1 MKYELL
7 NEEYGLSFI
16 ERLLKIRTVA
26 SDVDAFFQPTL
37 GNSWID
43 PFLLNDMEKAVDHI
57 ITAMK
62 KNHKIMVFGDYD
74 VDGITS
80 SYSVYKFLRYFL
92 QYPNVSI
99 MYPSRREDG
108 YGLKVKHLEM
118 MKEKNID
125 LVITVDNGITS
136 IEEAFYAKTLGI
148 DLIVTDHHHPLNELP
163 SAIAVVNPSC
173 SPRYPFKG
181 LAGVGVAFKLIMA
194 ILSKTTLDVKR
205 KNQIFHFF
213 LPIVAIGTVADIVP
227 LLSENRFM
235 VKKGLELIN
244 SSADTLPPALKGFL
258 SYLNIKSPIDTF
270 HIGFMIGPRINAGG
284 RMESPYDSLNIF
296 LHEGEEQVAFLEKID
311 AINTERRKTQ
321 EQGVK
326 IAETMINPE
335 GSLLCAYSE
344 EFHEGVIGIIAGRL
358 TEKYYKPS
366 IVFKIEP
373 EKGTASASL
382 RGPAYFNV
390 IDMIL
395 AHEELLERYGGHKGA
410 GGLTVKI
417 ENLALLCEKM
427 ERYCVDKIQISDL
440 EKVISVDTKI
450 FPHEWIEDNL
460 SYLEKFAPFGEGNKE
475 PLFLFEDL
483 EVHRVEKVGNKGNG
497 HMKIYAYRGE
507 MLMSLL
513 FWGKGADCELVP
525 SQISV
530 IGSIKRDTFNGG
542 YFIDGTQILE

>member
-1 MKYELL
+1 
-7 NEEYGLSFI
+7 
-16 ERLLKIRTVA
+16 
-26 SDVDAFFQPTL
+26 
-37 GNSWID
+37 
-43 PFLLNDMEKAVDHI
+43 
-57 ITAMK
+57 
-62 KNHKIMVFGDYD
+62 
-74 VDGITS
+74 
-80 SYSVYKFLRYFL
+80 
-92 QYPNVSI
+92 
-99 MYPSRREDG
+99 
-108 YGLKVKHLEM
+108 
-118 MKEKNID
+118 
-125 LVITVDNGITS
+125 
-136 IEEAFYAKTLGI
+136 
-148 DLIVTDHHHPLNELP
+148 
-163 SAIAVVNPSC
+163 
-173 SPRYPFKG
+173 
-181 LAGVGVAFKLIMA
+181 
-194 ILSKTTLDVKR
+194 
-205 KNQIFHFF
+205 
-213 LPIVAIGTVADIVP
+213 
-227 LLSENRFM
+227 
-235 VKKGLELIN
+235 
-244 SSADTLPPALKGFL
+244 
-258 SYLNIKSPIDTF
+258 
-270 HIGFMIGPRINAGG
+270 
-284 RMESPYDSLNIF
+284 MESPYDSLNIF

-483 EVHRVEKVGNKGNG
+483 EVHRVEKV
-497 HMKIYAYRGE
+497 
-507 MLMSLL
+507 
-513 FWGKGADCELVP
+513 
-525 SQISV
+525 
-530 IGSIKRDTFNGG
+530 
-542 YFIDGTQILE
+542 